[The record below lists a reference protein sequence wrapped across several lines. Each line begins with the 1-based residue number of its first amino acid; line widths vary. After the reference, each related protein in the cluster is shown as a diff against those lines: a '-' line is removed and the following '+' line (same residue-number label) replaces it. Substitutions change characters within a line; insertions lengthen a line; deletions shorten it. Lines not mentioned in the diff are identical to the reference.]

1 MKNCCIKS
9 HKITRNNRIMK
20 NTNIRN
26 KNMKNINLNIT
37 KSKRKTTI
45 ITILTII
52 IMTMMQGT
60 VFAANYSVNVDFD
73 GKNIEMFSENPK
85 MEWNV
90 RNLYVGEPTETTVV
104 LNSTGNKEVEVELKP
119 ELVEGQEIGE
129 ILKLKIIN
137 NKTNEIAY
145 EGQYAD
151 FQSIKTKIPAKETI
165 SFKVI
170 IEKTAIDDKDIQNA
184 TVKIKF
190 KVIASGE
197 KSSSIHT
204 RINNN
209 YVSDDE
215 TLNNNEEQKNE
226 NEENSNNENKENSNN
241 ENKEETNNGNQSNE
255 AEKQVEK
262 VTTDEIKQIKKQ
274 EAYVMYFVLGIMLL
288 VLGILVIQF
297 LKTKK

>member
-37 KSKRKTTI
+37 KSKRKATI
-45 ITILTII
+45 ITILTIV

-90 RNLYVGEPTETTVV
+90 RNLYIGEPTETTII

-119 ELVEGQEIGE
+119 EIIESKEIAE
-129 ILKLKIIN
+129 LLNLKIIN

-145 EGQYAD
+145 EGKYTD
-151 FQSIKTKIPAKETI
+151 FQSVKTKIPAKETI

-184 TVKIKF
+184 NFKIKF
-190 KVIASGE
+190 KIIASGE
-197 KSSSIHT
+197 KSSSVHK

-209 YVSDDE
+209 SAGENE
-215 TLNNNEEQKNE
+215 TSSNNEEQRNE
-226 NEENSNNENKENSNN
+226 SEEMSNNENKETTNN
-241 ENKEETNNGNQSNE
+241 ENQSNE
-255 AEKQVEK
+255 TEKQVEK

-288 VLGILVIQF
+288 VLSILVIQF
-297 LKTKK
+297 LKIKK